1 MQTIITTS
9 DLRAAIVE
17 LEIRQA
23 SEGILLKEQAL
34 LTYESIKPINIIKNI
49 FEEAGESHDV
59 VENLINS
66 SVGLSAGYLSKFLFQ
81 GISGGPIRK
90 ILGTALMFGVKKLVA
105 HNPETVKTW
114 GRVIFKMVKNLL
126 HEKDNKARTN
136 ETWET
141 TGQ

>member
-126 HEKDNKARTN
+126 HEKDNTARTN